1 MEKHTDKRKK
11 VIALGFFDGIHLG
24 HQALLRR
31 AVERAQEQD
40 MTPAVFTFDRSPK
53 EFVTGVPVPLLTTA
67 ESRREVVR
75 SLFPIEDVIIVPFDR
90 EMMTMAWEDFL
101 RMLVQTYQAGWVV
114 AGHDYRFGYRHL
126 GTPALLEEWA
136 PRLGLG
142 CDVIPAVTLDGIT
155 VSSTH
160 IRLLLEQGDV
170 ENANRF
176 LGYLFTVFGRMEND
190 PVSRPGSPLLRL
202 SPPAQQLVPAR
213 GVYLIRV
220 EAEGGSIPAAAAVTE
235 PSGGAALE
243 IRPLGPSAR
252 LPGQQ
257 CRLLFLKRLY
267 ALDQDF
273 DPAGLPGVL
282 ESAAGEAEVQG
293 LF

>member
-114 AGHDYRFGYRHL
+114 AGHDYRFGYKHL
-126 GTPALLEEWA
+126 GTPALLEEWT

-176 LGYLFTVFGRMEND
+176 LGYLFTVFGRMEVD
-190 PVSRPGSPLLRL
+190 PLSQPGSPLLRL

-213 GVYLIRV
+213 GVYLIRA
-220 EAEGGSIPAAAAVTE
+220 EAEGGSIPAVAAVTA
-235 PSGGAALE
+235 PSGVAALE

-252 LPGQQ
+252 LSGQQ
-257 CRLLFLKRLY
+257 CRLRFLKRLY
-267 ALDQDF
+267 ALDRDF